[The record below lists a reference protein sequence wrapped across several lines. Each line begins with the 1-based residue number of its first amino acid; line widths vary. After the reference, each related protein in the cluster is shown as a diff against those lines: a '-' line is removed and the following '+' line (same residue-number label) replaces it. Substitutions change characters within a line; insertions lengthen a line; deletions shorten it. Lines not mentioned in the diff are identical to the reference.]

1 MQIKDLSNHLFWDVD
16 IHKIDF
22 DKNKK
27 LIIQRTLDYGLL
39 SDWKI
44 IFDYYGIKEIAKTAI
59 SLKDLDKKSASLIS
73 LLSGIPIETFLCC
86 ITKQSI
92 PKHWGF

>member
-27 LIIQRTLDYGLL
+27 LIIQRALDYGLL

-44 IFDYYGIKEIAKTAI
+44 IIDYYGIKEIATTAV
-59 SLKDLDKKSASLIS
+59 SLKDLDMKSVSLIS
-73 LLSGIPIETFLCC
+73 LLSGIPRNKFLCYT
-86 ITKQSI
+86 TKQLT
-92 PKHWGF
+92 PKHWNF